1 MEALNDA
8 EKNTQ
13 AQINK
18 ALEAAKVLLT
28 FCHSLNNINISYCNS
43 SIHNVIQSLIYLTLK
58 NLLTILIHIQFV
70 FRHK

>member
-18 ALEAAKVLLT
+18 ALEAAKVFLT
-28 FCHSLNNINISYCNS
+28 FCHSFNNINISLFLS
-43 SIHNVIQSLIYLTLK
+43 FIHNLIQSLIYVTLT
-58 NLLTILIHIQFV
+58 NLLTY
-70 FRHK
+70 

>member
-8 EKNTQ
+8 EKNAQ

-28 FCHSLNNINISYCNS
+28 FCHSLNNINIS
-43 SIHNVIQSLIYLTLK
+43 
-58 NLLTILIHIQFV
+58 
-70 FRHK
+70 

>member
-13 AQINK
+13 AQINT

-28 FCHSLNNINISYCNS
+28 FCHSRNNINIS
-43 SIHNVIQSLIYLTLK
+43 
-58 NLLTILIHIQFV
+58 
-70 FRHK
+70 

>member
-18 ALEAAKVLLT
+18 AVEAAKVLPT
-28 FCHSLNNINISYCNS
+28 FCHSLNNINIS
-43 SIHNVIQSLIYLTLK
+43 
-58 NLLTILIHIQFV
+58 
-70 FRHK
+70 